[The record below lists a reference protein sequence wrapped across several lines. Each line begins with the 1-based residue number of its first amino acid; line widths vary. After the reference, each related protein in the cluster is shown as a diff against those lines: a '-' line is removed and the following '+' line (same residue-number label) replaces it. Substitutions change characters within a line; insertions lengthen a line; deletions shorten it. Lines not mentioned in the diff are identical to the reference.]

1 MVSSHQRHHPL
12 HLTATPQRTMAAETP
27 RPAMAWRD
35 GFVPVD
41 DVIAEI
47 AVWVAAETPRRAMA
61 WRDGFVPVVGLTA
74 GVGNRV
80 AESQVYHGDTETRS
94 FFTTESRR

>member
-1 MVSSHQRHHPL
+1 MPVDDVI
-12 HLTATPQRTMAAETP
+12 AEIAVWVAAETP
-27 RPAMAWRD
+27 RRAMAWRD

-61 WRDGFVPVVGLTA
+61 LRDGFVPVVGLTA

-80 AESQVYHGDTETRS
+80 AESQVYHGDTE